1 MKNSKKMFLSL
12 SAFACVLGLAA
23 CGGVSTA
30 LPPSNSGSGS
40 STPSTSTPAP
50 AENTFGT
57 GITDDEK
64 AFFPSLISGTGDFTK
79 NTDFTATSSLTDRFD
94 VKVGGTLK
102 YIIYKGAK
110 ANGFDIN
117 ITAYIGVDV
126 STFQISGF
134 KTVGDVHSYDTSA
147 DISSLPLV
155 GTDGNITVANGSMSG
170 ATVSANTLVDIAK
183 EAVAQAKVDAGSS
196 TAENTFGDGITADEK
211 EIFPGLISG
220 TGDFTKNT
228 DFTATGSLTDR
239 FDVKVGGTLKF
250 IIYKG
255 SVKLSI
261 PQDHSVVAYVGVNV
275 ETEKISGYEIVG
287 DPVSSAWMDSY
298 GSEFDGFGDKFV
310 GTDGNITDTVSGA
323 TVSSDAFKTIAK
335 DAVAQAKVDAG
346 SSTAENTFG
355 EGITD
360 EQKEVLAK
368 ITSGD
373 FTKNTTIAD
382 IDFGT
387 DSVANGTIDVL
398 NRFDVSKD
406 GTQFAVVYET
416 TIDKGWGTYLT
427 AYVGVDTTTFL
438 VIGVEFT
445 GTMWSQV
452 SPDQWT
458 PPEGGLGDFNDKFVG
473 TDGNIADNV
482 TGLTQS
488 STIYK
493 SLVKSAVA
501 QAKADIQGII
511 TQEEVAALNEL
522 AGTGTWK
529 RNVDLST
536 SDVLVARYDVTEN
549 GAVTKVIYKGTVTLP
564 QKHPFVA
571 YVAVNVN
578 THLITGYKTIGDVV
592 SSSWSDHASSF
603 EGWEDKFVGTNGS
616 TVTDNVTGAT
626 KTSEA
631 FKTVAKA
638 AVAQSLIDYA
648 PKFSDEELAVVKS
661 LAGDGTYEENENFTP
676 TDTLTA
682 RFDVTENA
690 EVTKVIYKGEVALGR
705 EDHIFVAYVAVD
717 VDTKLITGY
726 ETIGEVVSD
735 RWTSHAG
742 DFEGWEDKFVGTD
755 GSTDLENVVKA
766 TLTSNAFKNIAKA
779 AVAQAIIDFAP
790 ALSAEETAALETLS
804 GTGTYSQNTSF
815 TATNTLTARYD
826 VTEGDAVTKVI
837 YKGEVALGRE
847 DHIFVAYVAV
857 DVNTKLITGYEVIG
871 DVVSST
877 WTSHAPSFDGWEDKF
892 VGTDGTTV
900 TDTVAGATLT
910 SNAFKDIAKDAVAQ
924 AIIDF
929 E

>member
-1 MKNSKKMFLSL
+1 
-12 SAFACVLGLAA
+12 
-23 CGGVSTA
+23 
-30 LPPSNSGSGS
+30 
-40 STPSTSTPAP
+40 
-50 AENTFGT
+50 
-57 GITDDEK
+57 
-64 AFFPSLISGTGDFTK
+64 
-79 NTDFTATSSLTDRFD
+79 
-94 VKVGGTLK
+94 
-102 YIIYKGAK
+102 
-110 ANGFDIN
+110 
-117 ITAYIGVDV
+117 
-126 STFQISGF
+126 
-134 KTVGDVHSYDTSA
+134 
-147 DISSLPLV
+147 
-155 GTDGNITVANGSMSG
+155 MSG

-196 TAENTFGDGITADEK
+196 TI
-211 EIFPGLISG
+211 
-220 TGDFTKNT
+220 
-228 DFTATGSLTDR
+228 
-239 FDVKVGGTLKF
+239 
-250 IIYKG
+250 
-255 SVKLSI
+255 
-261 PQDHSVVAYVGVNV
+261 
-275 ETEKISGYEIVG
+275 
-287 DPVSSAWMDSY
+287 
-298 GSEFDGFGDKFV
+298 
-310 GTDGNITDTVSGA
+310 
-323 TVSSDAFKTIAK
+323 
-335 DAVAQAKVDAG
+335 
-346 SSTAENTFG
+346 ENTFG

-473 TDGNIADNV
+473 TDGNITDNV

-549 GAVTKVIYKGTVTLP
+549 GVVTKVIYKGTVTLP

-571 YVAVNVN
+571 YVAVDVN

-592 SSSWSDHASSF
+592 SSSWLDHASSF
-603 EGWEDKFVGTNGS
+603 EGWEDKFVGTDGS
-616 TVTDNVTGAT
+616 TVADTVAGAT

-717 VDTKLITGY
+717 V
-726 ETIGEVVSD
+726 
-735 RWTSHAG
+735 
-742 DFEGWEDKFVGTD
+742 
-755 GSTDLENVVKA
+755 
-766 TLTSNAFKNIAKA
+766 
-779 AVAQAIIDFAP
+779 
-790 ALSAEETAALETLS
+790 
-804 GTGTYSQNTSF
+804 
-815 TATNTLTARYD
+815 
-826 VTEGDAVTKVI
+826 
-837 YKGEVALGRE
+837 
-847 DHIFVAYVAV
+847 
-857 DVNTKLITGYEVIG
+857 NTKLITGYEVIG
-871 DVVSST
+871 DVVSSA